1 MFRRILLVFVAIGAL
16 YWSLTRTDISAPSVS
31 STPATQVVEAQRSAD
46 DSERIRNA
54 FEQQQSD
61 VQVRASG
68 TVIKVLGDD
77 NEGSRHQRFIV
88 ALVTGQSLLISH
100 NIDLA
105 PRVDSLAEGDR
116 VEFYGEYEWNNKG
129 GVVHW
134 THHDPAG
141 RHVGGWITHNGKT
154 YQ

>member
-1 MFRRILLVFVAIGAL
+1 MFRRILLVFVVIGAL
-16 YWSLTRTDISAPSVS
+16 YWSLTRTDISAPVS
-31 STPATQVVEAQRSAD
+31 SAPATQVVEAQRSAD
-46 DSERIRNA
+46 DSERIRAA
-54 FEQQQSD
+54 FDKQQSD
-61 VQVRASG
+61 VQVRASAVV
-68 TVIKVLGDD
+68 TKVLSDD
-77 NEGSRHQRFIV
+77 NDGSRHQRFIV
-88 ALVTGQSLLISH
+88 ELVTGQLLLISH

-141 RHVGGWITHNGKT
+141 RHVGGWIKHNGKT